1 MLDNDQIVDDF
12 INRGFSPHELH
23 KKYNVTIL
31 YIYDVL
37 EHRASEIKLALNKK
51 FGENDD
57 ES

>member
-1 MLDNDQIVDDF
+1 MIDDAQIQDDF
-12 INRGFSPHELH
+12 INRGLTPYDLH

-37 EHRASEIKLALNKK
+37 KK
-51 FGENDD
+51 IGENN